1 MLLSTRKLRVGLAL
15 SPELIAEA
23 DKYAVPFG
31 VSRSVF
37 FEEAMWIYLDH
48 LEKHVNSQAEA
59 ETQPE
64 NEKALAA

>member
-1 MLLSTRKLRVGLAL
+1 MLPSTRKLRVGLAL

-48 LEKHVNSQAEA
+48 LEKHVNSESEA
-59 ETQPE
+59 ETQPQ
-64 NEKALAA
+64 NEKALVA